1 MPAVTGKIA
10 AGIPKRLI
18 AAVADVDHGDGVG
31 AGVGGN
37 DAAQLKGDERRLAEG
52 FAASLFEVGGL
63 RDVGVADHIVEI
75 FHAFAP
81 LLGQLH
87 HGGHDLVITADLGFH
102 LGLAV

>member
-1 MPAVTGKIA
+1 MATVSGPVLAE
-10 AGIPKRLI
+10 
-18 AAVADVDHGDGVG
+18 
-31 AGVGGN
+31 N

-102 LGLAV
+102 LGLAVESG